1 VADRKTVAIA
11 LGAAVGAAAVG
22 TAILMYSRK
31 NREPH
36 VTDVNEI
43 FDRARLTV
51 RKLDEAVEMLRK
63 SAAA

>member
-1 VADRKTVAIA
+1 M
-11 LGAAVGAAAVG
+11 GAAVGAATVG

-31 NREPH
+31 NREPRIS
-36 VTDVNEI
+36 DINEI

-63 SAAA
+63 SAA

>member
-1 VADRKTVAIA
+1 MADRKTVAIA
-11 LGAAVGAAAVG
+11 LGTGVGAAAVG
-22 TAILMYSRK
+22 IAILIYSRK
-31 NREPH
+31 NRELH